1 MNKDFNTLEL
11 LSISSAARKLAIG
24 KDTMYRLINEGKI
37 GFIQIGKRKKITFSE
52 LLRFQ
57 NDNTQKIQQQNT
69 AEILSPLALN
79 NIFNLNPK
87 QNKTLNGK
95 VILSKIMRR

>member
-24 KDTMYRLINEGKI
+24 KDTIYRLINEGKI

-57 NDNTQKIQQQNT
+57 NDNTQKIQQQDT
-69 AEILSPLALN
+69 AEILTPLAVN
-79 NIFNLNPK
+79 KVFNLHPI
-87 QNKTLNGK
+87 QSKTLNGK
-95 VILSKIMRR
+95 AILSKIMRR